1 MNVRKNGVPEMVLT
15 VELPRGQY
23 RAKTSK
29 SPYISGGDNTKDI
42 PNYEGIYAITEDGRL
57 WSYKKKQFITP
68 SYGKTSKYPIYSLC
82 KNGKRF
88 RTTVSRLVAMAYIHN
103 DDCTLVVDHIDGDIE
118 NNHFSNLQW
127 ITQKKNI
134 HRSYKTMGPIRNYRT
149 CKLYYKDK
157 LIKTFGSVSSACR
170 YYQTEFNGSY
180 SSLAKYR
187 KIGDFEVRC
196 ND

>member
-1 MNVRKNGVPEMVLT
+1 MVLT

-57 WSYKKKQFITP
+57 F
-68 SYGKTSKYPIYSLC
+68 
-82 KNGKRF
+82 
-88 RTTVSRLVAMAYIHN
+88 
-103 DDCTLVVDHIDGDIE
+103 
-118 NNHFSNLQW
+118 
-127 ITQKKNI
+127 
-134 HRSYKTMGPIRNYRT
+134 RNYRT